1 MHHTVPARPLLA
13 VACSL
18 LLLTAACGS
27 DDALTEAPSGS
38 SAATSPS
45 KPTAT
50 PDVSPTMSPA
60 PTIAP
65 SGAADPAGTAASPAG
80 TVITIVYADGKASG
94 DTGRIKVKVG
104 ELVTLKLTSDVQ
116 TQAHIHG
123 ADIEVVAA
131 PGVEVVQEFTEQA
144 PGIYEIELHEGGGVL
159 TRVQAQ

>member
-1 MHHTVPARPLLA
+1 MHHTVPARPLL
-13 VACSL
+13 VVVCFS

-27 DDALTEAPSGS
+27 DALTEAPPGS

-50 PDVSPTMSPA
+50 PDVSLTMSPA
-60 PTIAP
+60 PTVAP

-116 TQAHIHG
+116 TQVHIHG
-123 ADIEVVAA
+123 ADIEVAA
-131 PGVEVVQEFTEQA
+131 TPGVEVVQEFTEQA